1 MSTSSDR
8 FVDDDRLLTTLQRL
22 LTISTPELR
31 PALDEASTLISD
43 ALEADKV
50 DVFIYEAGS
59 ESLVALGTSNTPMGR
74 RQHAL
79 GLDRLPLANAGPPET
94 VFQTGVPYL
103 TEHADQDPNQPR
115 GVIDGLGV

>member
-31 PALDEASTLISD
+31 LALDQASTLISE

-50 DVFIYEAGS
+50 DVFIYEAAS
-59 ESLVALGTSNTPMGR
+59 ESLVALGTSDTPMGR
-74 RQHAL
+74 RQHEL
-79 GLDRLPLANAGPPET
+79 GLDRLPLANAGPPT
-94 VFQTGVPYL
+94 TFFQAGAPYL
-103 TEHADQDPNQPR
+103 TGHAAQDPTQPR
-115 GVIDGLGV
+115 G